1 MTQMDIKFFFGVA
14 SGILAVISFIPYL
27 LDVLRGKTKPHSYT
41 WLIWSIIQTT
51 GTIAIF
57 LNNGGWGALNLAV
70 GSLLCVLIFA
80 LSLKYGT
87 KNITRFDTALL
98 IGALLAI
105 AVWIFTKN
113 ALYSVIL
120 VSVIDFTGYLPT
132 ARKGYEE
139 PHTETISLYVMNA
152 MTDILG
158 LLALSTYSATTVLYL
173 ATLLFANS
181 SLVALLTLRRRQI
194 PVIQ

>member
-1 MTQMDIKFFFGVA
+1 MGVKFLFGIIG
-14 SGILAVISFIPYL
+14 GILNVVSFIPYL
-27 LDVLRGKTKPHSYT
+27 LDIFKGKTKPHSYT

-57 LNNGGWGALNLAV
+57 LNGGAYGALGLAI
-70 GSLLCVLIFA
+70 GSLFCIAIFF
-80 LSLKYGT
+80 LSFKYGT
-87 KNITRFDTALL
+87 RNVTKFDSTLL

-105 AVWIFTKN
+105 LVWIFTKN
-113 ALYSVIL
+113 ALYSIIL
-120 VSVIDFTGYLPT
+120 VSVIDFSGYLPT

-173 ATLLFANS
+173 ATLLFANT
-181 SLVALLTLRRRQI
+181 SLVTLLTLRRRR
-194 PVIQ
+194 VSAV

>member
-1 MTQMDIKFFFGVA
+1 MDVKFLFGIIGGV
-14 SGILAVISFIPYL
+14 LNVVSFIPYL
-27 LDVLRGKTKPHSYT
+27 LDIFKGKTKPHSYT

-57 LNNGGWGALNLAV
+57 LNNGGWGMLNLAV
-70 GSLLCVLIFA
+70 GSLLCVLIFV

-181 SLVALLTLRRRQI
+181 SLVALLILRRHQ
-194 PVIQ
+194 VLVVK